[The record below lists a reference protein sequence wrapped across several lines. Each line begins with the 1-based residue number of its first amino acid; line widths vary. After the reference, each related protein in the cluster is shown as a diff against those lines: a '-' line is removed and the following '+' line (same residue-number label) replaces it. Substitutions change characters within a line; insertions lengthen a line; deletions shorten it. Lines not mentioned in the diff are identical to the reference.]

1 MAWNPYTDWQNR
13 GYVSILTTL
22 FPEQTK
28 TLPRILVWSLI
39 FLIDLTVCILG
50 AFHFG
55 LFQFENYS
63 NSNQTTLAGLLLI
76 LGILFLFWL
85 QGVIWSAF
93 TKLFRRICRKEA
105 L

>member
-28 TLPRILVWSLI
+28 TLPRIIIWSII
-39 FLIDLTVCILG
+39 FLADLTIGIFG
-50 AFHFG
+50 AYQFG
-55 LFQFENYS
+55 LFQFEKYS
-63 NSNQTTLAGLLLI
+63 NTSQTAFASLLLI
-76 LGILFLFWL
+76 LGIVFVFWL
-85 QGVIWSAF
+85 QGILWGAAVKI
-93 TKLFRRICRKEA
+93 LRRILGKET

>member
-28 TLPRILVWSLI
+28 TLPRIIVWSII
-39 FLIDLTVCILG
+39 FLIDLTVCIVG

-63 NSNQTTLAGLLLI
+63 NTTQTALASLLLI
-76 LGILFLFWL
+76 LGIILLFWL
-85 QGVIWSAF
+85 QGVIWGAF
-93 TKLFRRICRKEA
+93 TKLLRKIRGKDTV
-105 L
+105 

>member
-28 TLPRILVWSLI
+28 TLPRIIVWSI
-39 FLIDLTVCILG
+39 VFLIDLTVGIFGAYHLG
-50 AFHFG
+50 F
-55 LFQFENYS
+55 FQFEKYS
-63 NSNQTTLAGLLLI
+63 NTSQTALASLLLI
-76 LGILFLFWL
+76 LGIIFVFWL
-85 QGVIWSAF
+85 QGVIWDGI
-93 TKLFRRICRKEA
+93 TKLFSQFRRKGA

>member
-28 TLPRILVWSLI
+28 TLPRIIVWSII
-39 FLIDLTVCILG
+39 FLIDLTVCIVG

-63 NSNQTTLAGLLLI
+63 NTTQTALASLLLI
-76 LGILFLFWL
+76 LGIILLFWL
-85 QGVIWSAF
+85 QGAIWGAV
-93 TKLFRRICRKEA
+93 TKLFRRILEKDA
-105 L
+105 V